1 MMKKFWIL
9 SAALLAAVTLQ
20 AKVELPSFF
29 SDNMVLQQKE
39 NVAVWGKATG
49 KKVTITTTW
58 SKQTTVVTP
67 GADGKWFARIP
78 TPEAGGPYEVTF
90 NDGEKCTLRNVL
102 IGEVWYCSGQSN
114 MSMPMQG
121 WESQPVEHAIDYILG
136 AKPSVPIRICDV
148 PQNKSA
154 APVDTVQSPWK
165 IHCPESVAPASATA
179 YFFAYK
185 LHEIL
190 QVPIGILTVDWGGSA
205 IEAWMSRELLEKE
218 FPGEFD
224 LSFLDTGDVRERKV
238 SNSPCILYNG
248 MASMLVHDILG
259 DTPTYIYDT
268 LDGTFP
274 HHEPNPL
281 IEDNCRDLEA
291 LVRQVKADVGVIYDG
306 DADRVMFIDEH
317 GCFISPD
324 LIIGLMAHY
333 FLEERGLKGNV
344 LQDIRTS
351 KAVGEYVSKFGGVIN
366 MWRVGRAYAAPKLRE
381 IDGIYGGELA
391 GHYYFRDFFYS
402 DSGIMASLIVL
413 GIAAGLKR
421 QGKTISEAI
430 AGISRYANSGEIN
443 FKIEQKQQAMDAV
456 RDHFTQTEQA
466 TASYDFDGYRVE
478 FADWWFNIR
487 PSNTEPYLRLLAE
500 AKTEQ
505 MLSEKLDK
513 IKAIIGQFK

>member
-58 SKQTTVVTP
+58 SKQKTVVTP

-248 MASMLVHDILG
+248 MASMLIPFTFKGMIWYQGETNRGKPAQYIRLQAAYVKMMRDLFQNPDAPFYFVQIAPYPYGHPERFSSGYFYEAQQKCLEVIPHSGMAPTVDLG
-259 DTPTYIYDT
+259 DYHFIHPPRKMEVGNRLAYLALVNDYGFKGINPVAPTYKSVEFK
-268 LDGTFP
+268 DGQALVTIETDKRFLIP
-274 HHEPNPL
+274 AKRPVGGFEIAGEDHVFHPATAIAVSKENVVTVTSDAVPNPV
-281 IEDNCRDLEA
+281 A
-291 LVRQVKADVGVIYDG
+291 VRY
-306 DADRVMFIDEH
+306 
-317 GCFISPD
+317 CFR
-324 LIIGLMAHY
+324 AW
-333 FLEERGLKGNV
+333 
-344 LQDIRTS
+344 
-351 KAVGEYVSKFGGVIN
+351 GEGTLWN
-366 MWRVGRAYAAPKLRE
+366 A
-381 IDGIYGGELA
+381 DGIPLLP
-391 GHYYFRDFFYS
+391 FRTDNW
-402 DSGIMASLIVL
+402 DD
-413 GIAAGLKR
+413 LK
-421 QGKTISEAI
+421 Q
-430 AGISRYANSGEIN
+430 
-443 FKIEQKQQAMDAV
+443 
-456 RDHFTQTEQA
+456 
-466 TASYDFDGYRVE
+466 
-478 FADWWFNIR
+478 
-487 PSNTEPYLRLLAE
+487 
-500 AKTEQ
+500 
-505 MLSEKLDK
+505 
-513 IKAIIGQFK
+513 

>member
-1 MMKKFWIL
+1 MNAFHAYDIRGIYPEQFNKDDCYKIGFFLPELLKTKKIL
-9 SAALLAAVTLQ
+9 VGRDMRTSSPEIFESLCRGITDAGADVCNAGL
-20 AKVELPSFF
+20 
-29 SDNMVLQQKE
+29 
-39 NVAVWGKATG
+39 
-49 KKVTITTTW
+49 TTT
-58 SKQTTVVTP
+58 
-67 GADGKWFARIP
+67 
-78 TPEAGGPYEVTF
+78 
-90 NDGEKCTLRNVL
+90 
-102 IGEVWYCSGQSN
+102 
-114 MSMPMQG
+114 PM
-121 WESQPVEHAIDYILG
+121 IYY
-136 AKPSVPIRICDV
+136 
-148 PQNKSA
+148 
-154 APVDTVQSPWK
+154 
-165 IHCPESVAPASATA
+165 ATA
-179 YFFAYK
+179 KFGFDASVQITASHNPREYNGMK
-185 LHEIL
+185 I
-190 QVPIGILTVDWGGSA
+190 
-205 IEAWMSRELLEKE
+205 SRANAL
-218 FPGEFD
+218 PVG
-224 LSFLDTGDVRERKV
+224 LDTGLGELKRMMETRPVVPVDQKGKIADFDFRTEYISFQKQYLKDL
-238 SNSPCILYNG
+238 SNLTIAVDCSNG

-306 DADRVMFIDEH
+306 DADRVMFIDER
-317 GCFISPD
+317 GRFISPD

-351 KAVGEYVSKFGGVIN
+351 KAVGEYVAKFGGVIN

-421 QGKTISEAI
+421 QGRTISEAI
-430 AGISRYANSGEIN
+430 AAISRYANSGEIN

-456 RDHFTQTEQA
+456 RDYFTQTEQA

-505 MLSEKLDK
+505 MLNEKLDK